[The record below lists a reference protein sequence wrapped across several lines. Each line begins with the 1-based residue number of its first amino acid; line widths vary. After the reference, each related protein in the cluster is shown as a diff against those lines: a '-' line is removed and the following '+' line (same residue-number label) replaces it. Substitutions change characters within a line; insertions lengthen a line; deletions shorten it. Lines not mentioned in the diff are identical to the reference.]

1 MGDTTWAALVLAQP
15 IDDKETLRRRRT
27 VLDELR
33 IVQSEEKA
41 QLAPS
46 PLAQHYSELLTALLK
61 ALTLGYSVGTW
72 RTAVYL
78 FGDQSSY
85 HRLATL
91 WTALYAGEKSLPEP
105 LRVEN
110 AGRWPIDLKHRLSAW
125 AMPDAMP
132 PRGPGRYRHAFSYQT
147 LLNSQQLASY
157 ISFPEHETPGFAINE
172 VPKFDTEVRSV
183 EARAS
188 VSLGQVVSR
197 DKVTDT
203 TYPID
208 LDALA
213 KHAFVAGITGSGK
226 TNTIIRLLLQSH
238 GAGIHFLVIEPA
250 KAEYRQLLNDPALG
264 DVLQVFTFGNELAS
278 PCRLNPFEVPEGI
291 PVGVHLD
298 LLRSVFAASFGM
310 WTPLPQILE
319 RCLYA
324 IYADRGWDI
333 TADVNYRLNGGD
345 RSAAFPT
352 LSDLA
357 AKVDEV
363 TRDLGYEE
371 RIAADMRAALLTRIE
386 SLRTGGKGRML
397 DVPRSLP
404 ASQLFDGWTVI
415 ELEGLGDDDDK
426 AFVMGLLFIRLVE
439 HRRTSPTK
447 THQLHHLLVIEEA
460 HRLLTNVS
468 GHAREEEANPR
479 GKAVETF
486 ANLLAE
492 IRAYGQGVV
501 VADQVPVKLAPD
513 VIKNTG
519 LKIAHRVVAADD
531 RSALAGAMAMNER
544 QAHALASL
552 APGRAAVFGDG
563 DDAPLLVVVPEV
575 KGDLSEPDIDQARVA
590 SHMAGSSARTQHGE
604 LFHSFPAAS
613 EVPISSG
620 RAWDLAR
627 RIVESSDFQRLF
639 ARIVVSAIEDP
650 NALDRHWSE
659 LTSYVRTLLPAG
671 LDESDLTQCVVA
683 RAAEWLAERRGAQA
697 GWSYGETRQFA
708 DGLRAALLA
717 MAATSDGDDVR
728 EAFQEVALRIHARPV
743 DPFPACSRICSEK
756 PARCLYRH
764 AAADLMSAGDLTQ
777 TWRDA
782 SAEDAGSSP
791 RALGRS
797 WAVCERAGTA
807 LTESPEAD
815 WPAEVADAADAAAR
829 RASLCFGQQMIFRE
843 LSHAP
848 RFAEFWIDELVRE
861 SDRE

>member
-1 MGDTTWAALVLAQP
+1 M
-15 IDDKETLRRRRT
+15 
-27 VLDELR
+27 
-33 IVQSEEKA
+33 
-41 QLAPS
+41 
-46 PLAQHYSELLTALLK
+46 
-61 ALTLGYSVGTW
+61 
-72 RTAVYL
+72 
-78 FGDQSSY
+78 
-85 HRLATL
+85 
-91 WTALYAGEKSLPEP
+91 
-105 LRVEN
+105 
-110 AGRWPIDLKHRLSAW
+110 
-125 AMPDAMP
+125 
-132 PRGPGRYRHAFSYQT
+132 
-147 LLNSQQLASY
+147 
-157 ISFPEHETPGFAINE
+157 
-172 VPKFDTEVRSV
+172 FDTEVR
-183 EARAS
+183 RLDTQR
-188 VSLGQVVSR
+188 SLSIGRVVSR
-197 DKVTDT
+197 RKLTDT
-203 TYPID
+203 IYPID

-213 KHAFVAGITGSGK
+213 KHTFIAGITGSGK
-226 TNTIIRLLLQSH
+226 TNTIFRLLQQA
-238 GAGIHFLVIEPA
+238 GAAGTNFLVIEPA
-250 KAEYRQLLNDPALG
+250 KAEYRQLLNDSHLG
-264 DVLQVFTFGNELAS
+264 DHLKIFTFGNELVS
-278 PCRLNPFEVPEGI
+278 PYRLNPFEVPDGI

-298 LLRSVFAASFGM
+298 LLRSVFASSFGM
-310 WTPLPQILE
+310 WTPLPQVLE

-324 IYADRGWDI
+324 IYADRGWDV
-333 TADVNYRLNGGD
+333 TADANHRLAGGGD

-363 TRDLGYEE
+363 TRELGYEE
-371 RIAADMRAALLTRIE
+371 KIAADMRAALLTRIE

-397 DVPRSLP
+397 DVRRSLP
-404 ASQLFDGWTVI
+404 LGHLFDGWTII
-415 ELEGLGDDDDK
+415 ELEGMGDDDDK

-439 HRRTSPTK
+439 HRRASP
-447 THQLHHLLVIEEA
+447 HNADELHHLLVIEEA

-544 QAHALASL
+544 QADSLASL

-717 MAATSDGDDVR
+717 MAAT
-728 EAFQEVALRIHARPV
+728 A
-743 DPFPACSRICSEK
+743 
-756 PARCLYRH
+756 
-764 AAADLMSAGDLTQ
+764 
-777 TWRDA
+777 
-782 SAEDAGSSP
+782 
-791 RALGRS
+791 
-797 WAVCERAGTA
+797 
-807 LTESPEAD
+807 TETMC
-815 WPAEVADAADAAAR
+815 AR
-829 RASLCFGQQMIFRE
+829 RSRKSRSGSTLDRLIRSRRAVASVRKSRRAASTATQQQI
-843 LSHAP
+843 SCQQ
-848 RFAEFWIDELVRE
+848 VT
-861 SDRE
+861 